1 MEHLTIEQLVAITE
15 EQYERVFTAAAIAEQ
30 LRAEHA
36 RETVNIHD
44 ALTIVRH
51 ARAEIERR
59 SADGVSIGPPV

>member
-1 MEHLTIEQLVAITE
+1 MEHLTLEQLMAIAE
-15 EQYERVFTAAAIAEQ
+15 DQYERVFTAAAIADQ

-36 RETVNIHD
+36 QETATIHD

-59 SADGVSIGPPV
+59 RSDGVSIGPPV